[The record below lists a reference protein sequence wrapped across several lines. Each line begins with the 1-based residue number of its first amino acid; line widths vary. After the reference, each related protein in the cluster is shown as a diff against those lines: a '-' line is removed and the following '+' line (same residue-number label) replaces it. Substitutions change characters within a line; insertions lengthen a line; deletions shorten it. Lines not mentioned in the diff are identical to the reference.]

1 MFRHLLTLTWKRKS
15 RNLMLSLEILLAF
28 AVVFAVAAAS
38 LVALRL
44 YQVPIGFAHQ
54 DVWAVDINSGS
65 RDLNH
70 HPELYDRF
78 KRAAEELPEVEK
90 AAFSTSTPFTMSSWT
105 SQVKSPASG
114 AQVLTDLITVSDD
127 FFEVA
132 GMTLAGGR
140 WFSDIDNGA
149 AVVPVIINRT
159 LARELFRDGPAVGK
173 EFERGDSKFKV
184 AGVVEQ
190 YRGRGELS
198 LPASYVI
205 MRSTPGKDQF
215 GLNTLMIRLKPGTAR
230 AFETRLQRKLM
241 QVRND
246 WGYKISPLADLRSTM
261 LKGVLSPLA
270 VLAVVAAFMLV
281 MVAFGLFGVL
291 WQNTTR
297 RIPEIGLR
305 RAIGATATGIYR
317 QVVAEQMLLS
327 TIAMLVG
334 LVLLVQLPLT
344 GALSVVL
351 DWNVFIAAAAVSMLV
366 IYLISLLCALYPGW
380 RASRLSPT
388 EALHY
393 E

>member
-1 MFRHLLTLTWKRKS
+1 MFRHLLKLTWKRKS

-28 AVVFAVAAAS
+28 AVVFAVTAS
-38 LVALRL
+38 AIVALRL
-44 YQVPIGFAHQ
+44 YQIPIGFSTE
-54 DVWAVDINSGS
+54 DVWAVEMSSS
-65 RDLNH
+65 RDEFKLD
-70 HPELYDRF
+70 PGLYERF
-78 KRAAEELPEVEK
+78 KQSVEELPEVERV
-90 AAFSTSTPFTMSSWT
+90 AFTTSTPFTMSSWT
-105 SQVKSPASG
+105 SDLQSTAT
-114 AQVLTDLITVSDD
+114 AQRLESDLVIVSDD

-132 GMTLAGGR
+132 GMTPAEGR

-149 AVVPVIINRT
+149 AAMPVVINRT
-159 LARELFRDGPAVGK
+159 LARALFKHAPAVGK
-173 EFERGDSKFKV
+173 QFQRGDTMMKV
-184 AGVVEQ
+184 VGVVEE

-198 LPASYVI
+198 LPANYAI
-205 MRSTPGKDQF
+205 LRSSPGADQF
-215 GLNTLMIRLKPGTAR
+215 GMHTMLVRLKPGTSR

-246 WGYKISPLADLRSTM
+246 WSFRISPLRDLRSSM
-261 LKGVLSPLA
+261 LKSIVTPLV
-270 VLAVVAAFMLV
+270 VLAVVGAFMLV

-305 RAIGATATGIYR
+305 RAVGASAASIYR
-317 QVVAEQMLLS
+317 QIVAEQMLLS
-327 TIAMLVG
+327 SIAMLAG

-351 DWNVFIAAAAVSMLV
+351 DWNVFIAAAIVSMLV

-380 RASRLSPT
+380 SASRLSPT

>member
-1 MFRHLLTLTWKRKS
+1 MFRHLLKLTWKRKS

-28 AVVFAVAAAS
+28 AVVFAIAAAS
-38 LVALRL
+38 IVALRM
-44 YQVPIGFAHQ
+44 YQVPIGFTPD
-54 DVWAVDINSGS
+54 DVWAVEINAS
-65 RDLNH
+65 RDELKQN
-70 HPELYDRF
+70 PELYARF
-78 KRAAEELPEVEK
+78 KQAVEEMPEVER
-90 AAFSTSTPFTMSSWT
+90 AAFTTSTPFTMSGWS
-105 SQVKSPASG
+105 SDVQSAEAARVE
-114 AQVLTDLITVSDD
+114 TDLLSVSDD

-132 GMTLAGGR
+132 GMRVVEGR
-140 WFSDIDNGA
+140 AFSGIDNGA
-149 AVVPVIINRT
+149 SAAPVVINRN
-159 LARELFRDGPAVGK
+159 LARALFRDEPAVGK
-173 EFERGDSKFKV
+173 QFQRGGTTMHV
-184 AGVVEQ
+184 IGVIEE
-190 YRGRGELS
+190 YRGRGDLS
-198 LPASYVI
+198 LPFNYAI
-205 MRSTPGKDQF
+205 LRSTPGADEFAPGTMLVK
-215 GLNTLMIRLKPGTAR
+215 LKPGTTR

-246 WGYKISPLADLRSTM
+246 WSFKISPLRELRSSM
-261 LKGVLSPLA
+261 LKSIVTPLV
-270 VLAVVAAFMLV
+270 VLAVVGAFMLV

-305 RAIGATATGIYR
+305 RAIGASAASIYR
-317 QVVAEQMLLS
+317 QIIAEQLLLS
-327 TIAMLVG
+327 TIAMLAG

-351 DWNVFIAAAAVSMLV
+351 DWNVFLAATAVSMLV

>member
-1 MFRHLLTLTWKRKS
+1 MFRHLLQLTWKRKS

-28 AVVFAVAAAS
+28 AVVFAVAAAAI
-38 LVALRL
+38 VALRL
-44 YQVPIGFAHQ
+44 YQVPIGFAPR
-54 DVWAVDINSGS
+54 DVWAVEIDSG
-65 RDLNH
+65 RADLNAY
-70 HPELYDRF
+70 PGLYDRF
-78 KRAAEELPEVEK
+78 RRAVEEMPEVEK
-90 AAFSTSTPFTMSSWT
+90 SAFSTSTPFTTSSWT
-105 SQVKSPASG
+105 SQVQVPGTG
-114 AQVLTDLITVSDD
+114 AQARTDLMVVSDE
-127 FFEVA
+127 FFDVA
-132 GMTLAGGR
+132 GMQPAAGR
-140 WFSDIDNGA
+140 WFSGMDDGA

-173 EFERGDSKFKV
+173 EFERGDSKLKV
-184 AGVVEQ
+184 VGVVEQ

-205 MRSTPGKDQF
+205 MRSMQGKDEF
-215 GLNTLMIRLKPGTAR
+215 GMNTLMIRLKPGTAR
-230 AFETRLQRKLM
+230 AFETRLQRKLA

-246 WGYKISPLADLRSTM
+246 FAYKISPLTDLRSTM
-261 LKGVLSPLA
+261 LKGVLSPMA
-270 VLAVVAAFMLV
+270 VLAVVAAFMLI

-305 RAIGATATGIYR
+305 RAIGATAASIYR
-317 QVVAEQMLLS
+317 QIITEQMLLS
-327 TIAMLVG
+327 TIAMLAG

-344 GALSVVL
+344 GALGPVL
-351 DWNVFIAAAAVSMLV
+351 DWNVFLAATAVSMLV